1 LELNNL
7 LNKIISQSKYMMIIK
22 PIELTPKKLS
32 SLTTTA
38 IILITLMIL
47 IFMSLFLYKN
57 FYQTI
62 TQTKEIVIL
71 RKKVAVDT
79 VNIEKFNI
87 IMEKIAKKITLNK
100 LKNIASPF
108 H

>member
-1 LELNNL
+1 
-7 LNKIISQSKYMMIIK
+7 MIIK

-100 LKNIASPF
+100 LKSIASPF

>member
-1 LELNNL
+1 
-7 LNKIISQSKYMMIIK
+7 MIIK

>member
-1 LELNNL
+1 
-7 LNKIISQSKYMMIIK
+7 MMIIK